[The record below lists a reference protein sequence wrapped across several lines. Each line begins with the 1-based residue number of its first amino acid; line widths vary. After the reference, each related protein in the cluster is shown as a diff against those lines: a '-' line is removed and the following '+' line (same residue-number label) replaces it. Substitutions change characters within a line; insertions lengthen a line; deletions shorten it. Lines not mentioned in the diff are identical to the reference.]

1 MLALDPEPQRPRRRV
16 SAAPAPALDLSAL
29 QASRPGITVLLVD
42 DDTLVRRRLVMLLE
56 ALGYDVLQA
65 ASAEE
70 ALDLAERSEQ
80 RIDLLLTDV
89 FMPGLDGFELAVRL
103 RRFLPGARAL
113 VMTGYAQDALLKGF
127 VSEVLVKP
135 FDLHELVDALR
146 RTLG

>member
-1 MLALDPEPQRPRRRV
+1 MLALDPDPQRPRRRV
-16 SAAPAPALDLSAL
+16 PAAPSPGLDLDSL
-29 QASRPGITVLLVD
+29 QAPRPGITVLLVD
-42 DDTLVRRRLVMLLE
+42 DDTLVRHRLVVLLE
-56 ALGYDVLQA
+56 TLGYRVLEA

-113 VMTGYAQDALLKGF
+113 VMTGYAHDAQQKGF

-135 FDLHELVDALR
+135 FQLHELVEALR